1 VVAASQHLL
10 PAAPLGACRAM
21 KASLVALLLSGA
33 RAVSL
38 GGQVKTNP
46 LSKVVDL
53 LDDLTSK
60 ITKDGEVEAKAFHEY
75 LEWCDDVS
83 KNGKFAIKT
92 AAAQKEKLEAK
103 IAEFTSSIS
112 VSESKVEDLA
122 GSIGT
127 GEAELK
133 NATVIREKETGDF
146 AASEAELMDV
156 VNTLGRAISVLGK
169 EMAKNPAA
177 LAQVDTT
184 HLASTLQALG
194 AVLDAAAFPSSDQKK
209 LMAFVQSQQAAED
222 DDAAFGAPAATVY
235 KTHSGGVLDVLEDMK
250 EKAESQLADLRK
262 AEVNARHNFEML
274 QQSLKDQLAADTKD
288 MGDEKAAKAAVQEAK
303 ATAEGELEATSKDLA
318 SSKQELETAQSTC
331 IQLASDHEATI
342 ASRTAELKALAQ
354 AKKTLKE
361 TSSGAVSQTYSFLQS
376 VSATTVGSQLHTRAD
391 LAKSE
396 VITMVK
402 QLAKKHH
409 SAALAQLA
417 SRLAAV
423 IRYGAAD
430 GEDPFAKVKG
440 LIVDMISKLEKE
452 AGAEATEK
460 AYCDEQM
467 AKTEA
472 KKSELEE
479 DVAKLTA
486 KIDQASAKSAQLK
499 DEIKE
504 LQLELAALAKE
515 QAEMDKIRQ
524 ETHADYG
531 TAKADLE
538 LGLSGVRKALSIL
551 RDYYGTGDAAML
563 QNGAGLSALMQQP
576 AKPEIHSKAQGAG
589 SSIIGIL
596 EVIESDFAT
605 NLAKEETEEE
615 NAQTDYEKIT
625 QENAITKTMKDQD
638 VKYKTQEA
646 KSLDKS
652 IADMSADWSTTNTE
666 LSAVNEYYARIK
678 DRCIAKPETYEER
691 KRRRD
696 AEIQGLK
703 EAMTVLED
711 ETAFVQRK
719 RRGGNFRGTLVAAH

>member
-1 VVAASQHLL
+1 
-10 PAAPLGACRAM
+10 M
-21 KASLVALLLSGA
+21 KAFQAALLLGTCVA
-33 RAVSL
+33 AF
-38 GGQVKTNP
+38 GEQVHTNP
-46 LSKVVDL
+46 LGKVVDL
-53 LDDLTSK
+53 LEELTAK
-60 ITKDGEVEAKAFHEY
+60 ITKDGEVEAKAYAEY
-75 LEWCDDVS
+75 MEWCDDVS
-83 KNGKFAIKT
+83 KNGKFAIET

-103 IAEFTSSIS
+103 IGELTSSIS
-112 VSESKVEDLA
+112 VSESKIGDLA

-133 NATVIREKETGDF
+133 NATLIREKEAGDF

-156 VNTLGRAISVLGK
+156 IDTLTRAISILEK

-184 HLASTLQALG
+184 HLASTLQALS
-194 AVLDAAAFPSSDQKK
+194 AVLDAAAFSSNDQKK
-209 LMAFVQSQQAAED
+209 LVAFVQSQQTTED

-235 KTHSGGVLDVLEDMK
+235 KTQSGGIVDVLEDMK

-262 AEVNARHNFEML
+262 AEVNAKHNFEML
-274 QQSLKDQLAADTKD
+274 KQSLEDQLAADTKD
-288 MGDEKAAKAAVQEAK
+288 MGDEKADKAAAEEAK
-303 ATAEGELEATSKDLA
+303 ATAEGELDATGKDLA
-318 SSKQELETAQSTC
+318 SSKQELATAQSTC
-331 IQLASDHEATI
+331 IQVAADHEATL
-342 ASRTAELKALAQ
+342 ASRAVELKAIAE
-354 AKKTLKE
+354 AKKILKE
-361 TSSGAVSQTYSFLQS
+361 TSPGAVSQTYSFAQVSLESSTGVSLQ
-376 VSATTVGSQLHTRAD
+376 THAD

-402 QLAKKHH
+402 QLARKHH

-423 IRYGAAD
+423 MRYGAAD

-486 KIDQASAKSAQLK
+486 KIDQALSKSAQLK
-499 DEIKE
+499 DEVKE
-504 LQLELAALAKE
+504 LESELAALAKE

-538 LGLSGVRKALSIL
+538 LGLNGVRQALSIL
-551 RDYYGTGDAAML
+551 RDYYGTGGAAML
-563 QNGAGLSALMQQP
+563 QDGAGLSALMQQP
-576 AKPEIHSKAQGAG
+576 AKPEIHSSAQGAG
-589 SSIIGIL
+589 DSIIGIL
-596 EVIESDFAT
+596 EVVESDFAT
-605 NLAKEETEEE
+605 NLAKEEAAEED
-615 NAQTDYEKIT
+615 AQAEYEKIT
-625 QENAITKTMKDQD
+625 QENSVTKTLKDQD

-652 IADMSADWSTTNTE
+652 IADMTGDRETESTE
-666 LSAVNEYYARIK
+666 LAAVLEYYARIK

-691 KRRRD
+691 KRRRE

-703 EAMTVLED
+703 EALTVLED

-719 RRGGNFRGTLVAAH
+719 RRGSSFRGTTLTAR